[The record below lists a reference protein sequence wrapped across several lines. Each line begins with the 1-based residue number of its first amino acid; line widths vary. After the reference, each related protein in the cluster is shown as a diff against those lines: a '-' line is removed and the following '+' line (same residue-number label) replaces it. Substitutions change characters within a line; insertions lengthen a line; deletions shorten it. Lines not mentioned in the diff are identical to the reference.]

1 MQEQM
6 MHTTPPEQNY
16 VHGFRTLPP
25 TMLEVLR
32 AQLGLLLTVEGL
44 MLCQT
49 YFRDTERREPT
60 VGELRFLD
68 LYARKMALRPEVL
81 ALQAP
86 QFENP
91 DDERVWQDLCR
102 KAAALSKNGI
112 SPQTVPEILSAC
124 TKYLSRSGREAHY
137 PTLRLTDPCSYAA
150 AGYHAP
156 KTDTDLIA
164 TTSLRKSPV
173 PEQELALLALSPTG
187 NAPFPAEI
195 TAFLQRYTSAIHPLG
210 YIGEDGL
217 LSHLL
222 DIGCGLEIDLAGLS
236 TDGAEPSVST
246 VEGLAAN
253 TLLVLTPAANLP
265 LLFAQNAT
273 LTLLGHSLK
282 DTRVVIRRG
291 VFTLASLSLDF
302 LPRWHQKRRF
312 SPLVPMST
320 AHTATASDIR
330 TESDTLIGTVKATG
344 RGLPAIL
351 TLIHDLFLQ
360 GACFA
365 EMSITATLT
374 LPLATEADI
383 ANAMPLLLD
392 YHRVTAELALPG
404 TEGQLYCQKSLLEPT
419 LTVAIAVKKVAAPST
434 ETVERLQAALST
446 ENFGA
451 LREILYENL

>member
-6 MHTTPPEQNY
+6 MYTTPPEQNY
-16 VHGFRTLPP
+16 VHGFRTLSPA
-25 TMLEVLR
+25 MLAALR

-44 MLCQT
+44 MLCQS

-68 LYARKMALRPEVL
+68 LYARKAILRPQAL
-81 ALQAP
+81 ALQTP

-112 SPQTVPEILSAC
+112 SSQTVPEILSAC
-124 TKYLSRSGREAHY
+124 TKYLSRSGRESHY
-137 PTLRLTDPCSYAA
+137 PTLRLIDLCSYAA

-156 KTDTDLIA
+156 ETDTDLIA
-164 TTSLRKSPV
+164 TASLRKSPV

-195 TAFLQRYTSAIHPLG
+195 TAFLQRYASAIYPLG
-210 YIGEDGL
+210 YVGEDGL

-222 DIGCGLEIDLAGLS
+222 DVGCGLEIDLAGLS
-236 TDGAEPSVST
+236 TDGTEPSVST
-246 VEGLAAN
+246 AEGLAAN
-253 TLLVLTPAANLP
+253 TLLMLTPAANLP
-265 LLFAQNAT
+265 LLFAQNTT
-273 LTLLGHSLK
+273 LTLLGRSLK
-282 DTRVVIRRG
+282 EARVVIRRG
-291 VFTLASLSLDF
+291 VSTLASLSLDF
-302 LPRWHQKRRF
+302 LPRWHQKHGI
-312 SPLVPMST
+312 SPMVPTST
-320 AHTATASDIR
+320 AHTATASVIR
-330 TESDTLIGTVKATG
+330 TEGDALIGTVKATG
-344 RGLPAIL
+344 RSLPAIL
-351 TLIHDLFLQ
+351 TLIHDLFCQ
-360 GACFA
+360 GACFG
-365 EMSITATLT
+365 EMSITAALA

-383 ANAMPLLLD
+383 AAAMPLLLD

-404 TEGQLYCQKSLLEPT
+404 TEGQLYCRGELPEPT
-419 LTVAIAVKKVAAPST
+419 LTVAIAVKKTAAPSA

-446 ENFGA
+446 ANFGA